1 MKTIG
6 VLLLMVGSLVG
17 AGAVWLLVVRSAA
30 PVLLPPGFSTG
41 ALDDTNWNDGDVV
54 ANGTWTIVGEVSR
67 EPIQTSKIRCNRE
80 HGECVE
86 ARAYISFGTMYV
98 ALDSLRIRE
107 WTDTAISY
115 VNELAECATDF
126 YTIDRA
132 TQSVSGERR
141 MKKSEDA
148 ACGTPEE
155 DKQLVLASGRDATM
169 DPGAR
174 SGANIAFILAAV
186 ATIAV
191 AMGLLISMRRPRS
204 G

>member
-1 MKTIG
+1 
-6 VLLLMVGSLVG
+6 
-17 AGAVWLLVVRSAA
+17 
-30 PVLLPPGFSTG
+30 
-41 ALDDTNWNDGDVV
+41 
-54 ANGTWTIVGEVSR
+54 
-67 EPIQTSKIRCNRE
+67 
-80 HGECVE
+80 
-86 ARAYISFGTMYV
+86 MYV

-115 VNELAECATDF
+115 VNKLAECATDF
-126 YTIDRA
+126 YTIDKA

-148 ACGTPEE
+148 DCGTPEE

-169 DPGAR
+169 DPWAR

-186 ATIAV
+186 ATIVV

-204 G
+204 R